1 MVGEGKG
8 MKDKIAE
15 IIGQARVNS
24 ILGLSA
30 GTSEDVKPN
39 DYYADQILAL
49 LISNPLWKDI
59 DRNIPSLDGIVVV
72 NECKHHDSLGRNI
85 INRTAKYPCCN
96 GTGEITRQ
104 AEWGDIDVK
113 RFITLVTEFAT
124 SHVLKNELLKTKSG
138 RLVVREKD

>member
-1 MVGEGKG
+1 

-49 LISNPLWKDI
+49 FKDEELKWYNAGW
-59 DRNIPSLDGIVVV
+59 DDAMK
-72 NECKHHDSLGRNI
+72 EM
-85 INRTAKYPCCN
+85 AK
-96 GTGEITRQ
+96 
-104 AEWGDIDVK
+104 K
-113 RFITLVTEFAT
+113 
-124 SHVLKNELLKTKSG
+124 
-138 RLVVREKD
+138 